1 MAKNNNSIDQ
11 NTDQKKGKSLGTILK
26 DTWKD
31 IEDTSLLGSLGS
43 AVGGIAGNLIGG
55 GMQSTAGDVMNTL
68 GNIGGIIP
76 GPWGAALGAGFKVL
90 GGGVN
95 ALVGTKVDQEKLNAA
110 NAGTSYLNNF
120 VSNATSF
127 DDVQGPQAQAYVQ
140 DAYKGGALVGDAAKR
155 KNQKLRDERRAAQLF
170 ANNSVVNNI
179 GNIAAEQD
187 NTLLANYAAFGGN
200 LLSNGAAWD
209 NGLTFIGNGGTH
221 EANPYDGVPMGMDN
235 QGIPNLVEEGEVI
248 WNDYV
253 FSKRLKVP
261 KAFREKYK
269 LGNDDSLSFADAA
282 KKFSQ
287 EMEERPNDPISK
299 AGRDSLFTSLMD
311 QQEQVREKMQQ
322 RKAKRQFNAL
332 SPEEQMGIMQMAQQ
346 YAANNQANPT
356 GPEESEMINTPV
368 KKEAKHGGRLYNPGG
383 ELNKGLDKGYDTWI
397 RYAPV
402 VGAGLNTI
410 NDALG
415 WTNTPDYSNAKRI
428 EDASLIT
435 PRKVSAPVL
444 GDYLTYNP
452 FDRNMYANQLRS
464 SAAASRRSIAN
475 LSGGNRATAM
485 AGLLASDYNTLG
497 NLGKLYREADEYNQ
511 NQRTKVAEFNRGTN
525 QFNSQMLLDASK
537 INQSAEMEAAKTR
550 LSGITTGAQLRAAE
564 DAQVNANRSA
574 NINSFLQGIAD
585 IGRENMNWNWRN
597 SLYNTGMFGK
607 SNILEGK
614 PLLTLTELYGRG
626 SLIKAWEKGLKLS
639 PMFSLNTKE

>member
-1 MAKNNNSIDQ
+1 MTKF
-11 NTDQKKGKSLGTILK
+11 
-26 DTWKD
+26 KD
-31 IEDTSLLGSLGS
+31 IIKDTSLLGNVGS
-43 AVGGIAGNLIGG
+43 AVGGVASNLIGG
-55 GMQSTAGDVMNTL
+55 GLQSTAGNLMNTL
-68 GNIGGIIP
+68 GDIGGMIP
-76 GPWGAALGAGFKVL
+76 GPLGAAFGPGFKVL
-90 GGGVN
+90 GGGAN
-95 ALVGTKVDQEKLNAA
+95 ALVGIKVDQEKLNAA

-127 DDVQGPQAQAYVQ
+127 DDVQGPQAQVYVQ

-155 KNQKLRDERRAAQLF
+155 KNQKLRDERKAAQLF
-170 ANNSVVNNI
+170 ADNSVVNNI

-187 NTLLANYAAFGGN
+187 NNLLANYAAFGGD
-200 LLSNGAAWD
+200 LLSNGTAWD

-221 EANPYDGVPMGMDN
+221 EANPYNGVPMGMDN
-235 QGIPNLVEEGEVI
+235 QGVPNLVEEGEVI

-261 KAFREKYK
+261 KTFREKYK

-346 YAANNQANPT
+346 YAANNQGNT
-356 GPEESEMINTPV
+356 EGPEGSEMNNTFIG
-368 KKEAKHGGRLYNPGG
+368 KEAKHGGRLYDRGG
-383 ELNKGLDKGYDTWI
+383 ELENGLDKGYDTWI

-410 NDALG
+410 TDALG

-435 PRKVSAPVL
+435 PRKVSAPTL

-452 FDRNMYANQLRS
+452 LDRNMYANQLRS

-511 NQRTKVAEFNRGTN
+511 AQRAKVAEFNRGTN

-550 LSGITTGAQLRAAE
+550 LSGVTTGAQLRAAE

-585 IGRENMNWNWRN
+585 IGRENMNWNWRDKQ
-597 SLYNTGMFGK
+597 YATGMYGK
-607 SNILEGK
+607 SNIFEGK
-614 PLLTLTELYGRG
+614 PLLSEQYGG
-626 SLIKAWEKGLKLS
+626 DSLIEAWKKMLKFS
-639 PMFSLNTKE
+639 PMYSLNINK

>member
-1 MAKNNNSIDQ
+1 MAKF
-11 NTDQKKGKSLGTILK
+11 
-26 DTWKD
+26 KD
-31 IEDTSLLGSLGS
+31 IIKDTSLLGNVGS
-43 AVGGIAGNLIGG
+43 AVGGVASNLIGG
-55 GMQSTAGDVMNTL
+55 GLQSTAGNLMNTL
-68 GNIGGIIP
+68 GDIGGTIP
-76 GPWGAALGAGFKVL
+76 GPLGAAIGVGFKVL
-90 GGGVN
+90 GGGAN

-120 VSNATSF
+120 ISNATSF
-127 DDVQGPQAQAYVQ
+127 DDVQGPQAQVYVQ

-155 KNQKLRDERRAAQLF
+155 KNQKLRDERKAAQLF
-170 ANNSVVNNI
+170 ADNSVVNNI

-187 NTLLANYAAFGGN
+187 NNLLANYAAFGGD
-200 LLSNGAAWD
+200 LLSNGTAWN

-221 EANPYDGVPMGMDN
+221 EANPYNGVPMGMDN
-235 QGIPNLVEEGEVI
+235 QGVPNLVEEGEVI

-261 KAFREKYK
+261 KTFREKYK

-287 EMEERPNDPISK
+287 EIEERPNDPISK

-346 YAANNQANPT
+346 YAANNQGNT
-356 GPEESEMINTPV
+356 EGPEGSEMNNTFIG
-368 KKEAKHGGRLYNPGG
+368 KEAKHGGRLYDRGG
-383 ELNKGLDKGYDTWI
+383 ELKDGLDKGYDTWI

-410 NDALG
+410 TDALG

-435 PRKVSAPVL
+435 PRKVSAPTL

-452 FDRNMYANQLRS
+452 LDRNMYANQLRS

-511 NQRTKVAEFNRGTN
+511 AQRAKVAEFNRGTN

-574 NINSFLQGIAD
+574 NINSFLQGLAD
-585 IGRENMNWNWRN
+585 IGRENMNWNWRDN
-597 SLYNTGMFGK
+597 LYATGMYGK

-614 PLLTLTELYGRG
+614 PLLTEKYGG
-626 SLIKAWEKGLKLS
+626 DSLIEAWKKGLKFS
-639 PMFSLNTKE
+639 PMYSLSINK

>member
-1 MAKNNNSIDQ
+1 MDKDNNSIDQ
-11 NTDQKKGKSLGTILK
+11 NTSQKKGKSLWATLK
-26 DTWKD
+26 DIAK
-31 IEDTSLLGSLGS
+31 DTSLLGSLGS

-55 GMQSTAGDVMNTL
+55 GMQSTAGDVMNTF
-68 GNIGGIIP
+68 GNIGGMIP
-76 GPWGAALGAGFKVL
+76 GPWGAGLGAGFKVL

-155 KNQKLRDERRAAQLF
+155 KNQKLKDERKAAQLF
-170 ANNSVVNNI
+170 ADNSVVNNI

-187 NTLLANYAAFGGN
+187 NNLLANYAAFGGN
-200 LLSNGAAWD
+200 LLSNGAAWN
-209 NGLTFIGNGGTH
+209 NGLTFINNGGTH
-221 EANPYDGVPMGMDN
+221 EANPYNGIPMGADN
-235 QGIPNLVEEGEVI
+235 QGVPNLVEEGEVI

-282 KKFSQ
+282 NKFSQ

-346 YAANNQANPT
+346 YAANNQVNLN
-356 GPEESEMINTPV
+356 GPEEGEMINTPI
-368 KKEAKHGGRLYNPGG
+368 KKEAKHGGRLYKPGG
-383 ELNKGLDKGYDTWI
+383 KLDKGLDDGYDTWM

-410 NDALG
+410 TDALG

-428 EDASLIT
+428 EDASLVT
-435 PRKVSAPVL
+435 PRRVSAPTL

-452 FDRNMYANQLRS
+452 LDRNMYANQLRS

-475 LSGGNRATAM
+475 LSGGNRGTAM

-550 LSGITTGAQLRAAE
+550 LSGITTGAQLRDVE
-564 DAQVNANRSA
+564 DTQVNANRSA

-585 IGRENMNWNWRN
+585 IGRENMQWNWRN
-597 SLYNTGMFGK
+597 KLYDVGYYGK

-614 PLLTLTELYGRG
+614 PLLTEQYGG
-626 SLIKAWEKGLKLS
+626 NSLIEAWKKGLKFA
-639 PMFSLNTKE
+639 PMYSLNIKK

>member
-1 MAKNNNSIDQ
+1 MTKF
-11 NTDQKKGKSLGTILK
+11 
-26 DTWKD
+26 KD
-31 IEDTSLLGSLGS
+31 IIKDTSLSGNVGS
-43 AVGGIAGNLIGG
+43 AVGGVASNLIGG
-55 GMQSTAGDVMNTL
+55 GLQSTAGNLMNTL
-68 GNIGGIIP
+68 GDIGGMIP
-76 GPWGAALGAGFKVL
+76 GPWGAAIGAGFKIL

-127 DDVQGPQAQAYVQ
+127 DDVQGPQAQVYVQ
-140 DAYKGGALVGDAAKR
+140 DAYKGGALVGGAAKR
-155 KNQKLRDERRAAQLF
+155 KNQKLRDERKAAQLF
-170 ANNSVVNNI
+170 ADNSVVNNI

-187 NTLLANYAAFGGN
+187 NNLLANYAAFGGD
-200 LLSNGAAWD
+200 LLSNGTAWD
-209 NGLTFIGNGGTH
+209 NGITFVNNGGTH
-221 EANPYDGVPMGMDN
+221 EANPHNGVPMGMDN
-235 QGIPNLVEEGEVI
+235 QGVPNLVEEGEVI

-287 EMEERPNDPISK
+287 EIEERPNDPISK

-332 SPEEQMGIMQMAQQ
+332 SPEEQMGIMQIAQQ
-346 YAANNQANPT
+346 YAANNQGNT
-356 GPEESEMINTPV
+356 EGPEESEMNNTFIG
-368 KKEAKHGGRLYNPGG
+368 KEAKHGGRLYDIGG
-383 ELNKGLDKGYDTWI
+383 ELENGLDKGYDTWI

-402 VGAGLNTI
+402 AGAGLNTI
-410 NDALG
+410 TDALG

-435 PRKVSAPVL
+435 PRKVSAPTL

-511 NQRTKVAEFNRGTN
+511 AQRAKVAEFNRGTN

-550 LSGITTGAQLRAAE
+550 LSGVTTGAQLRAAE

-574 NINSFLQGIAD
+574 NINSFLQGLAD
-585 IGRENMNWNWRN
+585 IGRENMNWNWRDN
-597 SLYNTGMFGK
+597 LYATGMYGK

-614 PLLTLTELYGRG
+614 PLLSEQYSGDR
-626 SLIKAWEKGLKLS
+626 LIEAWRRGLKLS
-639 PMFSLNTKE
+639 PLFSLNINQ